1 MVKTK
6 VYPFELI
13 GERIKIIDS
22 ENQTLLNMEGI
33 IVDETKNL
41 FKLKLGSQIKT
52 VLKNVIKF
60 KLLSNGIIIDG
71 KKIVKRPE
79 ERLKGK

>member
-13 GERIKIIDS
+13 GEKINIVDS
-22 ENQTLLNMEGI
+22 DNSSLLGMEGT
-33 IVDETKNL
+33 IVNETKNT
-41 FKLKLGSQIKT
+41 LKICLGDKTKT
-52 VLKNVIKF
+52 VLKSVIKF
-60 KLLSNGIIIDG
+60 KLLSTGAIIDG
-71 KKIVKRPE
+71 KKIIKRSE